1 MNFREYKERVKA
13 ATDLKALI
21 EEYTP
26 LTKVSNNLWSGRCP
40 HPDHEDKNPSFRL
53 FLNSSGEYS
62 WKCFG
67 CQDVYARKGEP
78 GYWPTDCFAF
88 IQWMSDHKRSE
99 HVLTFPES
107 VRYLGERAEIDPPQ
121 GNIEVENLLRENEK
135 FARMAHDNLFP
146 VVEQYLY
153 DRGLTDHDIE
163 LWLLGAYKFVEEDKT
178 VLRLVI
184 PLFNRAGRIVGF
196 SNRSLE
202 DDDDIAKYKNSHN
215 SIIFQKRNYLY
226 GYNRVTKNCKDIRIA
241 EGQFDVILGHKV
253 GIKNVVATLGS
264 SISEE
269 QITFIRQEGFT
280 PTFIYDG
287 DVAGQKGMSK
297 AVQLCMAQQLSSK
310 VCMLAP
316 GKDLADMAPEISETW
331 VQQHSIP
338 GWRYLLQE
346 TAVRYEAELQ
356 ALRKKIIPDILAAV
370 PQQGED
376 RVLMKSFVKERFGI
390 ML

>member
-67 CQDVYARKGEP
+67 CQDVYAKKGEP

-88 IQWMSDHKRSE
+88 IQWISNHKGSE
-99 HVLTFPES
+99 HILTFPES

-121 GNIEVENLLRENEK
+121 GNIEIENLLKENEK

-146 VVEQYLY
+146 AVEQYLY

-178 VLRLVI
+178 VLRLVM
-184 PLFNRAGRIVGF
+184 PLFNRTGRIIGF

-215 SIIFQKRNYLY
+215 SMIFQKRNYLY

-241 EGQFDVILGHKV
+241 EGQFDVILGYKA
-253 GIKNVVATLGS
+253 GIKNIVATLGS
-264 SISEE
+264 SITEE
-269 QITFIRQEGFT
+269 QVSFIRQEGFT

-287 DVAGQKGMSK
+287 DVAGQKGMER

-310 VCMLAP
+310 VCALAP

-346 TAVRYEAELQ
+346 TAVRYEAEVQ

-390 ML
+390 TL

>member
-67 CQDVYARKGEP
+67 CQDVYAKKGEP

-88 IQWMSDHKRSE
+88 IQWISNHKGSE
-99 HVLTFPES
+99 HILTFPES

-121 GNIEVENLLRENEK
+121 GNIEIENLLKENEK

-146 VVEQYLY
+146 AVEQYLY

-178 VLRLVI
+178 VLRLVM
-184 PLFNRAGRIVGF
+184 PLFNRTGRIIGF

-215 SIIFQKRNYLY
+215 SIVFQKRNYLY
-226 GYNRVTKNCKDIRIA
+226 GCNRVTKNFKELRIV
-241 EGQFDVILGHKV
+241 EGQFDVILGYKA
-253 GIKNVVATLGS
+253 GIKNIVATLGS
-264 SISEE
+264 SITEE
-269 QITFIRQEGFT
+269 QVSFIRQEGFT

-287 DVAGQKGMSK
+287 DVAGQKGMER

-310 VCMLAP
+310 VCALAP

-346 TAVRYEAELQ
+346 TAVRYEAEVQ

-390 ML
+390 TL